1 MISWRSCARRA
12 LSKPESAWRLRARTL
27 AAMALLV
34 AAQIMVRIVPL
45 ARWRGWLGLAGAA
58 APHRQSEARKLAIHV
73 ERAAAR
79 LPWGALCL
87 PRAIALSAL
96 LKNRNIPHQVV
107 IAIRPAGQRGEADAL
122 HAWIDCGGI
131 VVLGALE
138 GPWHELARLP

>member
-1 MISWRSCARRA
+1 MQDWLLLLIS
-12 LSKPESAWRLRARTL
+12 L
-27 AAMALLV
+27 AYIGLLF
-34 AAQIMVRIVPL
+34 AIAYFGDRHPK
-45 ARWRGWLGLAGAA
+45 GWPGLAGAA
-58 APHRQSEARKLAIHV
+58 APHRQSEARRLAIHV